1 MTVPQRTALTLPN
14 PQGVHQTIEM
24 AKWAEA
30 EGYDDL
36 WFADSNGV
44 DALTTAAAV
53 ALNTDRCRIGTAI
66 IPVFSRTPA
75 VLAST
80 THVLNQLS
88 GGRFILG
95 LGSSSQT
102 MMENWHGQTFEKPLT
117 RVKETTLLIKQML
130 LGEKTDF
137 RGEAVTSR
145 GYRQLPLPAD
155 TQQLIYMAALRGK
168 MLEAAAE
175 FSDGVILNLFPKDA
189 LPRMMDHI
197 RIGAERAG
205 KKLEDVEIVCR
216 HQVVVTDDVENA
228 RNMIRASFA
237 PYYATPVYNAF
248 LAWSGYEDV
257 ARTIKEGWAAKDR
270 AKTTGALD
278 DQLVD
283 DIAILGT
290 KEVCHDRIREYGEMG
305 ITTHIISCVSP
316 GEAQGTYEAFTGNS
330 FSFQ

>member
-1 MTVPQRTALTLPN
+1 MAVPQRTAMTLPD
-14 PQGVHQTIEM
+14 PRGVEPTIEL
-24 AKWAEA
+24 AKWAED

-53 ALNTDRCRIGTAI
+53 ALSTSRCRIGTAI

-80 THVLNQLS
+80 AHVLHQLS

-130 LGEKTDF
+130 KGEKTDF
-137 RGEAVTSR
+137 DGRTVKSK
-145 GYRQLPLPAD
+145 GYRQLPLEENAQPV
-155 TQQLIYMAALRGK
+155 YMAALRGK
-168 MLEAAAE
+168 MLETAAE
-175 FSDGVILNLFPKDA
+175 FSDGVILNLFPKNS
-189 LPRMMDHI
+189 LPRMMEHI

-216 HQVVVTDDVENA
+216 HQVIVTDDIDNA
-228 RNMIRASFA
+228 RNMIRRGFA

-257 ARTIKEGWAAKDR
+257 AKTIAEGWAAKDR
-270 AKTTGALD
+270 EKTTGALN

-283 DIAILGT
+283 DIAIIGS
-290 KEVCHDRIREYGEMG
+290 VGQCHDRIREYGEMG

-316 GEAQGTYEAFTGNS
+316 GESTATYDAFTAKN
-330 FSFQ
+330 FKR

>member
-1 MTVPQRTALTLPN
+1 MAVPQRTALTLPD
-14 PQGVHQTIEM
+14 PRGVEQTMEL

-36 WFADSNGV
+36 WFADSSGV

-53 ALNTDRCRIGTAI
+53 ALVTERCRIGTAI
-66 IPVFSRTPA
+66 IPVYPRTPT

-80 THVLNQLS
+80 THVLNKLS
-88 GGRFILG
+88 HGRFILG

-102 MMENWHGQTFEKPLT
+102 MMENWHGVEFEKPLT
-117 RVKETTLLIKQML
+117 RVKETTLLVKSML
-130 LGEKTDF
+130 TGEKSDF
-137 RGEAVTSR
+137 DGETVSSH
-145 GYRQLPLPAD
+145 GYRQLPLEAGAQPV
-155 TQQLIYMAALRGK
+155 YMAALRPK

-189 LPRMMDHI
+189 LPRMMEHI

-205 KKLEDVEIVCR
+205 KKLEDMEIVCR
-216 HQVVVTDDVENA
+216 HQVIVTDDKEGA
-228 RNMIRASFA
+228 RNFIRAGFA
-237 PYYATPVYNAF
+237 PYYATPVYNKF

-257 ARTIKEGWAAKDR
+257 AKVIAEGWAEKNRD
-270 AKTTGALD
+270 KTTGALD

-290 KEVCHDRIREYGEMG
+290 MEECHDRIRQYAAGG

-316 GEAQGTYEAFTGNS
+316 KDAQLTYDAFTAKN
-330 FSFQ
+330 FSF

>member
-1 MTVPQRTALTLPN
+1 MPVPQRTALTLPD
-14 PQGVHQTIEM
+14 PRGVQPTIDM
-24 AKWAEA
+24 AKWGEA

-36 WFADSNGV
+36 WFADSSGV

-53 ALNTDRCRIGTAI
+53 ALSTERVRIGTAI

-80 THVLNQLS
+80 AHVLHQLS
-88 GGRFILG
+88 NGRFILG

-102 MMENWHGQTFEKPLT
+102 MMENWHGLTFEKPLT

-130 LGEKTDF
+130 AGEKTNFD
-137 RGEAVTSR
+137 GQAVKSH
-145 GYRQLPLPAD
+145 GYRQLPLEAGVQPV
-155 TQQLIYMAALRGK
+155 YMAALRSK
-168 MLEAAAE
+168 MLETAAE

-189 LPRMMDHI
+189 LPKMMEHI

-205 KKLEDVEIVCR
+205 KKLEDVEVVCR
-216 HQVVVTDDVENA
+216 HQVVVTDDMEKA
-228 RNMIRASFA
+228 RNSIRAGFA

-248 LAWSGYEDV
+248 LAWAGYEDV
-257 ARTIKEGWAAKDR
+257 AKNIAEGWAAKDR

-290 KEVCHDRIREYGEMG
+290 KEQCQDRIREYGEMG

-316 GEAQGTYEAFTGNS
+316 GDTKNTYDAFTGNN
-330 FSFQ
+330 FSF

>member
-1 MTVPQRTALTLPN
+1 MPQRTALTLPD
-14 PQGVHQTIEM
+14 PRGVEATIEL
-24 AKWAEA
+24 AKWAED

-36 WFADSNGV
+36 WFADSSGV

-53 ALNTDRCRIGTAI
+53 AINTQRCRIGTAI

-80 THVLNQLS
+80 AHVLNKLS
-88 GGRFILG
+88 KGRFILG

-102 MMENWHGQTFEKPLT
+102 MMENWHGQKFEKPLS
-117 RVKETTLLIKQML
+117 RVKETTLLIKSML
-130 LGEKTDF
+130 SGEKSDF
-137 RGEAVTSR
+137 DGDTVQSH
-145 GYRQLPLPAD
+145 GYRQIPLEAGEQPV
-155 TQQLIYMAALRGK
+155 YMAALRGK

-189 LPRMMDHI
+189 LPKMMEHI

-216 HQVVVTDDVENA
+216 HQIIVTDDKPGA
-228 RNMIRASFA
+228 RDLIRRGFA

-248 LAWSGYEDV
+248 LAWAGYEDV
-257 ARTIKEGWAAKDR
+257 AKTIAEGWAAKDR

-278 DQLVD
+278 DALVD
-283 DIAILGT
+283 DIAILGSL
-290 KEVCHDRIREYGEMG
+290 EECQDRIREYADGG
-305 ITTHIISCVSP
+305 ITTHIVSCVSP
-316 GEAQGTYEAFTGNS
+316 AEAQTTFEAFTAS
-330 FSFQ
+330 KFSF

>member
-1 MTVPQRTALTLPN
+1 MAVPQRTALTLPD
-14 PQGVHQTIEM
+14 PRGVEETIEL

-36 WFADSNGV
+36 WFADSSGL

-53 ALNTDRCRIGTAI
+53 ALNTERCRIGTAI

-80 THVLNQLS
+80 THVLNKLS
-88 GGRFILG
+88 KGRFILG

-102 MMENWHGQTFEKPLT
+102 MMENWHGQEFEKPVT
-117 RVKETTLLIKQML
+117 RVKETTQLVKSML

-137 RGEAVTSR
+137 DGKTVSSH
-145 GYRQLPLPAD
+145 GYRQYPL
-155 TQQLIYMAALRGK
+155 QEGEQLIYMAALRSR

-189 LPRMMDHI
+189 LPKMMEHI

-205 KKLEDVEIVCR
+205 KKLEDIEIVCR
-216 HQVVVTDDVENA
+216 HQVIVTDDKPAA
-228 RNMIRASFA
+228 RDMVRAGFA

-248 LAWSGYEDV
+248 LAWAGYEEV
-257 ARTIKEGWAAKDR
+257 AKTIAEGWAAKDR

-278 DQLVD
+278 DALVD
-283 DIAILGT
+283 DIALIGSMEECQE
-290 KEVCHDRIREYGEMG
+290 KIRELGAGG

-316 GEAQGTYEAFTGNS
+316 KEAQATYDAFTAKN
-330 FSFQ
+330 FSF

>member
-1 MTVPQRTALTLPN
+1 MTVPQRTALTLPD
-14 PQGVHQTIEM
+14 PRGVEATIEL
-24 AKWAEA
+24 AKWAED

-36 WFADSNGV
+36 WFADSSGV

-53 ALNTDRCRIGTAI
+53 AINTQRCRIGTAI

-80 THVLNQLS
+80 AHVLNKLS
-88 GGRFILG
+88 KGRFILG

-102 MMENWHGQTFEKPLT
+102 MMENWHGQKFEKPLS
-117 RVKETTLLIKQML
+117 RVKETTLLIKSML
-130 LGEKTDF
+130 SGEKSDF
-137 RGEAVTSR
+137 DGDTVQSH
-145 GYRQLPLPAD
+145 GYRQIPLEAGEQPV
-155 TQQLIYMAALRGK
+155 YMAALRGK

-189 LPRMMDHI
+189 LPKMMEHI

-216 HQVVVTDDVENA
+216 HQIIVTDDKPGA
-228 RNMIRASFA
+228 RDLIRRGFA

-248 LAWSGYEDV
+248 LAWAGYEDV
-257 ARTIKEGWAAKDR
+257 AKTIAEGWAAKDR

-278 DQLVD
+278 DALVD
-283 DIAILGT
+283 DIAILGSL
-290 KEVCHDRIREYGEMG
+290 EECQDRIREYADGG
-305 ITTHIISCVSP
+305 ITTHIVSCVSP
-316 GEAQGTYEAFTGNS
+316 AEAQTTFEAFTAS
-330 FSFQ
+330 KFSF

>member
-1 MTVPQRTALTLPN
+1 MAVRQRTALTLPD
-14 PQGVHQTIEM
+14 PRGVQPTIEL
-24 AKWAEA
+24 AKWAEG

-36 WFADSNGV
+36 WFADSSGV

-53 ALNTDRCRIGTAI
+53 ALNTERCRIGTAI

-80 THVLNQLS
+80 AHVLHQLS

-102 MMENWHGQTFEKPLT
+102 MMENWHGQKFEKPLT
-117 RVKETTLLIKQML
+117 RVKETTQLIKQML
-130 LGEKTDF
+130 TGAKTDF
-137 RGEAVTSR
+137 DGDTVSSK
-145 GYRQLPLPAD
+145 GYRQLPLEDGAQPV
-155 TQQLIYMAALRGK
+155 YMAALRSK

-189 LPRMMDHI
+189 LPKMMEHI
-197 RIGAERAG
+197 KIGAERAG
-205 KKLEDVEIVCR
+205 KKLEDIEIVCR
-216 HQVVVTDDVENA
+216 HQIIVTEDKENA
-228 RNMIRASFA
+228 RNFIRAGFA

-248 LAWSGYEDV
+248 LAWSGYEEV
-257 ARTIKEGWAAKDR
+257 AQTIREGWAAKDR
-270 AKTTGALD
+270 EKTTSALD

-290 KEVCHDRIREYGEMG
+290 KEECHDRIREYAEMG
-305 ITTHIISCVSP
+305 ITTHIVSCVSP
-316 GEAQGTYEAFTGNS
+316 KESMATYEAFTGNN
-330 FSFQ
+330 FSF

>member
-1 MTVPQRTALTLPN
+1 MPQRTALTLPD
-14 PQGVHQTIEM
+14 PRGVEATIEL
-24 AKWAEA
+24 AKWAED

-36 WFADSNGV
+36 WFADSSGV

-53 ALNTDRCRIGTAI
+53 AINTQRCRIGTAI
-66 IPVFSRTPA
+66 IPVYSRTPA

-80 THVLNQLS
+80 AHVLNKLS
-88 GGRFILG
+88 KGRFILG

-102 MMENWHGQTFEKPLT
+102 MMENWHGQKFEKPLT
-117 RVKETTLLIKQML
+117 RVKETTLLVKSML
-130 LGEKTDF
+130 SGEKSDF
-137 RGEAVTSR
+137 DGTTVHSH
-145 GYRQLPLPAD
+145 GYRQIPLD
-155 TQQLIYMAALRGK
+155 TDEQPVYMAALRGK

-189 LPRMMDHI
+189 LPKMIEHI

-216 HQVVVTDDVENA
+216 HQVIVTDDKPAA
-228 RNMIRASFA
+228 RDLIRRGFA

-248 LAWSGYEDV
+248 LAWAGYEDV
-257 ARTIKEGWAAKDR
+257 AKTIAEGWAAKDR

-278 DQLVD
+278 DGLVD
-283 DIAILGT
+283 DIAILGSL
-290 KEVCHDRIREYGEMG
+290 EECQDRIREYGEVG

-316 GEAQGTYEAFTGNS
+316 AEAQATFDAFTAS
-330 FSFQ
+330 KFSF

>member
-1 MTVPQRTALTLPN
+1 MAVPQRTALTLPD
-14 PQGVHQTIEM
+14 PLGVQATIEI

-53 ALNTDRCRIGTAI
+53 AIHTERCRIGTAI
-66 IPVFSRTPA
+66 IPVFSRTAA

-80 THVLNQLS
+80 AHVLYQLS
-88 GGRFILG
+88 DGRFILG
-95 LGSSSQT
+95 LGSSSQV
-102 MMENWHGQTFEKPLT
+102 MMENWHGQKFEKPLS
-117 RVKETTLLIKQML
+117 RVKETTQLVKQML
-130 LGEKTDF
+130 KGEKTDF
-137 RGEAVTSR
+137 EGKAVTSR
-145 GYRQLPLPAD
+145 GYRQLPLEDGAQPV
-155 TQQLIYMAALRGK
+155 YMAALRGK

-189 LPRMMDHI
+189 LPRMMEHI
-197 RIGAERAG
+197 KIGAARAG
-205 KKLEDVEIVCR
+205 KNIEDVEIVCR
-216 HQVVVTDDVENA
+216 HQVVVTDDKENA
-228 RNMIRASFA
+228 RNLIRTHFA

-248 LAWSGYEDV
+248 LAWAGYEDV
-257 ARTIKEGWAAKDR
+257 AKTIAEGWLARDR

-283 DIAILGT
+283 DIAILGS
-290 KEVCHDRIREYGEMG
+290 KEECHDRIREYGEMG

-316 GEAQGTYEAFTGNS
+316 GETQSTYDSFTGNN
-330 FSFQ
+330 FSF

>member
-1 MTVPQRTALTLPN
+1 MAVPQRTAMTLPD
-14 PQGVHQTIEM
+14 PRGVHQTIEL
-24 AKWAEA
+24 AKWAED

-53 ALNTDRCRIGTAI
+53 ALNTSRCRIGTAI

-80 THVLNQLS
+80 AHVLNQLS

-130 LGEKTDF
+130 AGQKTDF
-137 RGEAVTSR
+137 DGVTVKSK
-145 GYRQLPLPAD
+145 GYRQLPLEEDAQPV
-155 TQQLIYMAALRGK
+155 YMAALRGK
-168 MLEAAAE
+168 MLETAAE
-175 FSDGVILNLFPKDA
+175 FSDGVILNLFPKNS

-216 HQVVVTDDVENA
+216 HQVIVTDEIDNA
-228 RNMIRASFA
+228 RNMIRRGFA

-257 ARTIKEGWAAKDR
+257 AKTIAEGWAAKDR
-270 AKTTGALD
+270 EKTTGALN

-283 DIAILGT
+283 DIAIIGS
-290 KEVCHDRIREYGEMG
+290 VGQCHDRIREYGEMG

-316 GEAQGTYEAFTGNS
+316 GESTATYDAFTAKNFKG
-330 FSFQ
+330 

>member
-1 MTVPQRTALTLPN
+1 MPVPQRTALTLPD
-14 PQGVHQTIEM
+14 PRGVHQTIEV

-36 WFADSNGV
+36 WFADSSGV

-53 ALNTDRCRIGTAI
+53 ALNTERCRIGTAI

-80 THVLNQLS
+80 AHVLHQLS

-102 MMENWHGQTFEKPLT
+102 MMENWHGLKFEKPLT
-117 RVKETTLLIKQML
+117 RVKETTLLIKEML
-130 LGEKTDF
+130 RGAKTDF
-137 RGEAVTSR
+137 NGATVTSR
-145 GYRQLPLPAD
+145 GYRQLPLEEGAQPV
-155 TQQLIYMAALRGK
+155 YMAALRSK

-175 FSDGVILNLFPKDA
+175 FSDGIILNLFPKDA
-189 LPRMMDHI
+189 LPKMMEHI
-197 RIGAERAG
+197 KIGAERAG
-205 KKLEDVEIVCR
+205 KKLEDIEVVCR
-216 HQVVVTDDVENA
+216 HQVIVTDDKESA
-228 RNMIRASFA
+228 RNFIRSGFA

-248 LAWSGYEDV
+248 LAWAGYEDV
-257 ARTIKEGWAAKDR
+257 AQTIREGWAAKDR

-278 DQLVD
+278 DKLVD
-283 DIAILGT
+283 DIAILGSR
-290 KEVCHDRIREYGEMG
+290 EECQDRIREYGEMG

-316 GEAQGTYEAFTGNS
+316 KETTATFEAFTGKN
-330 FSFQ
+330 FSF

>member
-1 MTVPQRTALTLPN
+1 MAVPQRTALTLPD
-14 PQGVHQTIEM
+14 PRGVQQTIEI

-36 WFADSNGV
+36 WFADSSGV
-44 DALTTAAAV
+44 DALTTAGAV
-53 ALNTDRCRIGTAI
+53 ALNTERCRIGTAI

-80 THVLNQLS
+80 AHVLHQLS

-117 RVKETTLLIKQML
+117 RVKETTQLIKSML
-130 LGEKTDF
+130 TGAKSDF
-137 RGEAVTSR
+137 DGDTVQSR
-145 GYRQLPLPAD
+145 GYRQLPLEEGAQPV
-155 TQQLIYMAALRGK
+155 YMAALRSK
-168 MLEAAAE
+168 MLETAAE

-189 LPRMMDHI
+189 LPKMMEHI

-205 KKLEDVEIVCR
+205 KKLEDVEVVCR
-216 HQVVVTDDVENA
+216 HQIIVTDDKANA
-228 RNMIRASFA
+228 RNFIRSGFA

-248 LAWSGYEDV
+248 LAWAGYEDV
-257 ARTIKEGWAAKDR
+257 AETIREGWAAKDR
-270 AKTTGALD
+270 EKTTGALD

-290 KEVCHDRIREYGEMG
+290 QEECQDRIREYADMG
-305 ITTHIISCVSP
+305 ITTHIVSCVSP
-316 GEAQGTYEAFTGNS
+316 KETMATYEAFTAKN
-330 FSFQ
+330 FSF